1 MLSVASN
8 TRAQVLQNWQFID
21 ICSLVPEW
29 QGRELEKSSSLAK
42 NDVVEFFSRFWG
54 ASRTRRFSN
63 IADIY
68 KSLSSTQDL
77 YSAQEIPCV

>member
-1 MLSVASN
+1 MGAAELA
-8 TRAQVLQNWQFID
+8 RFID

-29 QGRELEKSSSLAK
+29 QGRELEKSSSLSK

-54 ASRTRRFSN
+54 APCTQRFSN

-68 KSLSSTQDL
+68 TSLCSTQDP
-77 YSAQEIPCV
+77 YSAQEIRHV

>member
-1 MLSVASN
+1 MGAAELARFN
-8 TRAQVLQNWQFID
+8 D

-54 ASRTRRFSN
+54 LPAS
-63 IADIY
+63 
-68 KSLSSTQDL
+68 
-77 YSAQEIPCV
+77 EV

>member
-29 QGRELEKSSSLAK
+29 QGRKLEKSYSSAK
-42 NDVVEFFSRFWG
+42 NDVLKFFSIFG
-54 ASRTRRFSN
+54 GFPHP
-63 IADIY
+63 
-68 KSLSSTQDL
+68 K
-77 YSAQEIPCV
+77 V